1 MVLSR
6 KDPRYTDPIENSLL
20 AEASKIKISAVLGQI
35 VAATMYHQL
44 NSMDGRS
51 FGGGVEGSGA
61 SGGPVST
68 TGVNPTLFA
77 PGNDTMQ
84 VLYPRSSRLVGG
96 PIDESVPE
104 LILAIKILITNSQA
118 GALIGAQGNAV
129 KELIQITSARISVSE
144 HSYPGTPGLRTVF
157 ITGSEEAV
165 GLAASMIIELIGQ
178 EELARARLDR
188 DAWTWSPKSMSANA
202 GRTSNTDVSLIVAIP
217 STAAGVLL
225 GKGGSTKRA
234 IEEESGIAL
243 AFSPKNCPNHD
254 ITQER
259 TVHLTGKTG
268 NCINAVYL
276 ILDKFM
282 SNLEAAQ
289 FVVKGTT
296 FGGVKTNYSVGST
309 SSSPRVP
316 GLTGSS
322 NPAFVQ
328 LQSSVGSHVFH
339 NHLGPSIVPSG
350 SPARKSG
357 GMLAVGGGMP
367 GGIAM
372 AGVGGRGT
380 EAMVRELSAS
390 TVVELAVHDAHVGSL
405 IGPGGSKLREIS
417 GLSGAKIVVSS
428 RKDMPEDTRERKVT
442 IEGSPSCVAAAK
454 ELVLHILG
462 LSEGTALLL

>member
-1 MVLSR
+1 M
-6 KDPRYTDPIENSLL
+6 T
-20 AEASKIKISAVLGQI
+20 
-35 VAATMYHQL
+35 
-44 NSMDGRS
+44 
-51 FGGGVEGSGA
+51 GVTGEQSTH
-61 SGGPVST
+61 T
-68 TGVNPTLFA
+68 TGGSPRLA
-77 PGNDTMQ
+77 QGNECMP

-96 PIDESVPE
+96 PIDDSVPE

-165 GLAASMIIELIGQ
+165 GLATSMIFELIGQ
-178 EELARARLDR
+178 EEMARARLDR
-188 DAWTWSPKSMSANA
+188 DAWTWSPKSSSASA
-202 GRTSNTDVSLIVAIP
+202 GRTSNIDVSIIVAIP

-243 AFSPKNCPNHD
+243 AFSPKNDPNHD

-282 SNLEAAQ
+282 NNLEAAQ

-296 FGGVKTNYSVGST
+296 FGQGVKTMGGIYPVGYT
-309 SSSPRVP
+309 SSSSRIP
-316 GLTGSS
+316 GITGSS
-322 NPAFVQ
+322 SPAFVQ
-328 LQSSVGSHVFH
+328 SHQQSSSHAHVFH
-339 NHLGPSIVPSG
+339 NSLGPSTVSSG
-350 SPARKSG
+350 SPVRK
-357 GMLAVGGGMP
+357 AVGSGISSGM
-367 GGIAM
+367 AM

-390 TVVELAVHDAHVGSL
+390 TVVELAVHDAHVGSIL
-405 IGPGGSKLREIS
+405 GPGGSKLREIS
-417 GLSGAKIVVSS
+417 GLSGARIVVSS
-428 RKDMPEDTRERKVT
+428 RKDMSEDTRERRVT
-442 IEGSPSCVAAAK
+442 IEGPPTCVAAARD
-454 ELVLHILG
+454 LVLHIIG
-462 LSEGTALLL
+462 LSDGTALLL